1 MPSQNQRSFL
11 HILIAIPV
19 IAIIAGAFALSI
31 AAVLE
36 NLRFVKATHQI
47 LEIVGSVRAVVA
59 EQKTFAQNPG
69 EDIWFDLE
77 RVGRIP
83 SSGTHPN
90 PWGAEVQAVSV
101 ANVAMRIES
110 DMPSHDCRRMALYFL
125 NQSPELG
132 LLAIEAQGTN
142 SLIWAPIYPLPEGAH
157 GHIEEA
163 ACGTTP
169 NSRLAV
175 VFRIR

>member
-1 MPSQNQRSFL
+1 MSSQNNRSLL

-19 IAIIAGAFALSI
+19 TLIIAGAVALSI
-31 AAVLE
+31 AAVFE
-36 NLRFVKATHQI
+36 NLRFVKATGQI
-47 LEIVGSVRAVVA
+47 LEVVGSVRSVIA

-83 SSGTHPN
+83 SSGSHPN
-90 PWGAEVQAVSV
+90 PWGGEVRAVSV
-101 ANVAMRIES
+101 ANVAMRVES
-110 DMPSHDCRRMALYFL
+110 DLPTHDCRRMAAYFL

-132 LLAIEAQGTN
+132 LLAMEAQDTGSTVW
-142 SLIWAPIYPLPEGAH
+142 SPIYPPPEGAH
-157 GHIEEA
+157 GHIEET
-163 ACGTTP
+163 ACGTTL
-169 NSRLAV
+169 NSHLAM